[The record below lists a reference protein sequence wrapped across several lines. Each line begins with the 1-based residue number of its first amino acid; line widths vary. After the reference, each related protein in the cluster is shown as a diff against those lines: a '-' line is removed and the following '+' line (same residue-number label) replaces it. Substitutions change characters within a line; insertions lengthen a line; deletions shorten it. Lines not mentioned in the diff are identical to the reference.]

1 MVFEIPLNEQD
12 KLFYSLE
19 CMGPPPVE
27 RVNFTL
33 EGGAVDI
40 ELLRSACHIE
50 LERYPIFNSVIE
62 ERSSGRKWNLCWVPR
77 RDSIENQMVT
87 EHDFSNLP
95 TREAVK
101 KFRQILFDPF
111 NGYNSFKQSPLKII
125 LCKLPDNQYKLIMFF
140 HHASVDLAGVSSF
153 VRDLFD
159 TFNKLAQNLPTEKN
173 PENTPIPATP
183 QILPQTFVNKLCGL
197 FQALAVVVRLM
208 IKQKGRRVATLAS
221 GNMLPDGSTLA
232 VMRAIPVER
241 VEKYMEVSKK
251 SEITFNSF
259 LVAAHGEALYRWKA
273 RHKEICR
280 TVRAQVH
287 QDLRK
292 TKEEFNKFG
301 NKFSPFVVM
310 IHEEDRLDM
319 PGLLRNVHEQ
329 TLQAKKNHVAEK
341 LMNFLWIFQYTFAKK
356 LLSLCARFLN
366 KPANPMFGDSF
377 TISNCGR
384 IWAGPDGKTYLTHL
398 GDSMVTECFM
408 PGFPVPSIGVFTSF
422 STFRGKLCLS
432 FSYYKWVLSEEDANM
447 FVDLLEQ
454 TMDEMADI
462 ALLRLQSNN

>member
-1 MVFEIPLNEQD
+1 MLLEIPLNEQD

-33 EGGAVDI
+33 EGGAIDV
-40 ELLRSACHIE
+40 ELLRNACNVE
-50 LERYPIFNSVIE
+50 LERYPIFNSVLE
-62 ERSSGRKWNLCWVPR
+62 DRSTGSKWNLCWVVNGDPLV
-77 RDSIENQMVT
+77 NQMVT
-87 EHDFSNLP
+87 EHDFSCLP
-95 TREAVK
+95 SCEAVK
-101 KFRQILFDPF
+101 KFRHLLFDPF

-125 LCKLPDNQYKLIMFF
+125 LCKLPGNQYRLIMFF

-159 TFNKLAQNLPTEKN
+159 TFNKLALKQPTEKK
-173 PENTPIPATP
+173 PENTPIPETS
-183 QILPQTFVNKLCGL
+183 QILPQTFVKKLYGL
-197 FQALAVVVRLM
+197 FQGLVVLARLM
-208 IKQKGRRVATLAS
+208 IKQKGRKVATLAG
-221 GNMLPDGSTLA
+221 GNMSPDGLTSA
-232 VMRAIPVER
+232 VMRAIPVEKVKR
-241 VEKYMEVSKK
+241 YMEVSKK
-251 SEITFNSF
+251 SDITFNSF
-259 LVAAHGEALYRWKA
+259 LVAAHGEALYGWKSQ
-273 RHKEICR
+273 HKEPCR

-287 QDLRK
+287 QDIRK
-292 TKEEFNKFG
+292 TKKEFRKFG

-310 IHEEDRLDM
+310 IHEEDRADI

-341 LMNFLWIFQYTFAKK
+341 LTSFLWIFQYTFAKK
-356 LLSLCARFLN
+356 LLSLCAGFLN

-384 IWAGPDGKTYLTHL
+384 LWAGLDGTTYLTHL
-398 GDSMVTECFM
+398 GDSVVTECFM
-408 PGFPVPSIGVFTSF
+408 PGYPVPSIGVFTSF

-432 FSYYKWVLSEEDANM
+432 FSYYKGVLSEEDAQM

-462 ALLRLQSNN
+462 VLIRLQSNN